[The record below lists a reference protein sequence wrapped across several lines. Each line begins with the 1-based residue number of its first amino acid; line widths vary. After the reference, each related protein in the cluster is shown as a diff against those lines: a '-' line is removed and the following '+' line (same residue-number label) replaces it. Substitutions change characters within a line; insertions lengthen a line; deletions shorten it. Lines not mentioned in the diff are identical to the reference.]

1 MHLEILSREYYGN
14 SLSEYAFSAAY
25 FLGVVAAF
33 LVLRRVAVKRGPALA
48 AQLLGQIR
56 VVELAVVALDAA
68 VRSLELP
75 HRFETGLHAF
85 TVLVVAYRMVGLLS
99 TLASVAIHKT
109 ILTDGAERASLETA
123 QSATLFTRVVIWAGA
138 SMFVLSNLGFNVS
151 SMLAGLGIGGIAV
164 ALAAQAVLGD
174 LFAAIAIYLDKPF
187 VLGDSIQVGDMSGTV
202 ERIGVKTTRVRST
215 NGELLVYPNSSLTS
229 ARIQNFKQLR
239 ERRAVVTFSVPLDT
253 PTQVLRRIPEQAKAI
268 ASAQPDVRFDR
279 AHLAAIQDSGLQFE
293 FVFFVQDP
301 RYAAFM
307 DRRQGVLLALLD
319 ALQADG
325 ISFATPKTTVVL
337 ERADAA

>member
-1 MHLEILSREYYGN
+1 MPLEIFSREYYGN
-14 SLSEYAFSAAY
+14 SLSAYGLAAAY
-25 FLGVVAAF
+25 FLGVLAVF
-33 LVLRRVAVKRGPALA
+33 LFLRRVATKRGPQLA
-48 AQLLGQIR
+48 GRLIAQIR
-56 VVELAVVALDAA
+56 LLEVTVVAVDAA

-75 HRFETGLHAF
+75 HRFQTGLHAL
-85 TVLVVAYRMVGLLS
+85 TVVVVAYRMVGLLS
-99 TLASVAIHKT
+99 ALASAVIGKA
-109 ILTDGAERASLETA
+109 ILTEGSERETLETA
-123 QSATLFTRVVIWAGA
+123 QAATLFARVLIWAGA
-138 SMFVLSNLGFNVS
+138 GLFVLSNLGFNVS

-174 LFAAIAIYLDKPF
+174 LFAAVAIYLDKPF

-229 ARIQNFKQLR
+229 ARIQNFRQLR

-253 PTQVLRRIPEQAKAI
+253 PTQVLRRIPEQARAI
-268 ASAQPDVRFDR
+268 ASAAPDVRFDR
-279 AHLAAIQDSGLQFE
+279 AHLAAIQDNGLQFE

-325 ISFATPKTTVVL
+325 ISFATPSTTVVL
-337 ERADAA
+337 KREPAA